1 MSVHGTAAAAV
12 LALLTAGAAHA
23 SIPPTWR
30 VLVVSSDAEARAR
43 GEALVQ
49 YMSASEA
56 FFRAEPA
63 LYRSQVA
70 PCLTAAD
77 FAACARP
84 MVPATA
90 HWQEPATVVVR
101 VERAGDAGL
110 ALTCVGS
117 GAHRPPEPGQAVEV
131 DARQALFGEGEPRT
145 AALSAALGCIRSAAA
160 ESVRP

>member
-1 MSVHGTAAAAV
+1 
-12 LALLTAGAAHA
+12 
-23 SIPPTWR
+23 
-30 VLVVSSDAEARAR
+30 
-43 GEALVQ
+43 
-49 YMSASEA
+49 MSAAEA

-63 LYRSQVA
+63 PSRYQLA

-84 MVPATA
+84 LVPATA

-101 VERAGDAGL
+101 VERAGDARL

-131 DARQALFGEGEPRT
+131 DLRQALFGDGEARL
-145 AALSAALGCIRSAAA
+145 AALRAAMGCIQSAAA

>member
-1 MSVHGTAAAAV
+1 VSVPGIAAAAA

-23 SIPPTWR
+23 SIPPTYR

-49 YMSASEA
+49 YMSAQEA

-63 LYRSQVA
+63 LSRYDLA
-70 PCLTAAD
+70 PCLTGAD

-84 MVPATA
+84 LVPATA

-101 VERAGDAGL
+101 VERAGDARL

-131 DARQALFGEGEPRT
+131 DPRQALFGDGEDRI
-145 AALSAALGCIRSAAA
+145 AALRAAMGCIQSAAA